1 MRDSICGP
9 DWHWLLPIF
18 GLFLFRMADYTYSHS
33 NSLLKRGAEI
43 VDSNLNVL
51 CAVLLVTIERITH
64 MPIMKQL
71 SIFLENKPGVLGT
84 FCEELAANE
93 INILGLSVS
102 DTVDH
107 AVVRVLCDNS
117 KKACTVLGDAG
128 MLVVETDVLVVDLPD
143 KPGILAQVAKKLAK
157 AKINIEYAYGTAEAS
172 GGKLVLR
179 VSDAKKALTLL
190 KVK

>member
-1 MRDSICGP
+1 MVE
-9 DWHWLLPIF
+9 
-18 GLFLFRMADYTYSHS
+18 T
-33 NSLLKRGAEI
+33 

-51 CAVLLVTIERITH
+51 CAVLSVTIERITH

-128 MLVVETDVLVVDLPD
+128 MLVVETDVLVLDLPD

-157 AKINIEYAYGTAEAS
+157 AKINIESAYGTTEAS

-190 KVK
+190 KIK